1 MESLGDFEEEL
12 FDNSNSEIDEFRSCY
27 AIDEEEE
34 VEEVWEDTDES
45 FAHVSKELL
54 DEFSV
59 KLFFKGVSIC
69 EEKEDGSKVAGIG
82 VVMEKGGGNEVAV
95 IEVKKKMDFY
105 VEELVAEHLALLD
118 GILVALK
125 NDVKKIYA
133 FTDSEKLYFQ
143 IAETELL
150 EDNLLVALGHRIL
163 ELAEQLDDFD
173 LTLVPNLDLEKPLQL
188 AQDAIGI
195 YNPPIVSSVSSREQ
209 GDRYCPY
216 PSCSAR
222 IDPVQSYCGSG
233 TSDAYRV
240 ECPECRRDYCF
251 NCLVPWHAML
261 TCEEYWDLLSD
272 DRDGGILST
281 RNLARLDR
289 WRTCQQC
296 GNRVEPT
303 PGCNRMACWCGHE
316 FCYSC
321 GAEYLHGNQTC
332 QCSTYWAHSQHDTAD
347 LQSNPPHQMEMWS
360 WDSFD
365 CIPTNTMEGYSE
377 QERAQLQLIQR
388 FLSGGFSLSD
398 HPCQDP
404 APPRCSE
411 SYIDTMKDLHQL
423 PWLER
428 FVSVIS
434 DSYNEE
440 YIQ

>member
-1 MESLGDFEEEL
+1 MESLGDFAEDLYE
-12 FDNSNSEIDEFRSCY
+12 NSNSEFDEFRSCC
-27 AIDEEEE
+27 AIDEEGDEI
-34 VEEVWEDTDES
+34 WEDTDES

-54 DEFSV
+54 DEFAV
-59 KLFFKGVSIC
+59 KLFFKGVSVC
-69 EEKEDGSKVAGIG
+69 EEKENGSKVAGIG
-82 VVMEKGGGNEVAV
+82 VVMERGGGSGVAV
-95 IEVKKKMDFY
+95 IEVQKKMDFY

-125 NDVKKIYA
+125 NDVKRIYA

-150 EDNLLVALGHRIL
+150 DDKLLVGLGHRIL

-173 LTLVPNLDLEKPLQL
+173 LTLVPKLDLAKPLQL
-188 AQDAIGI
+188 AQEAIGI
-195 YNPPIVSSVSSREQ
+195 YNPPILNFVPNREQ
-209 GDRYCPY
+209 RVGYCPY
-216 PSCSAR
+216 TSCSAR
-222 IDPVQSYCGSG
+222 LDPVQSYCGPGS
-233 TSDAYRV
+233 SDAYRF
-240 ECPECRRDYCF
+240 ECPECRRDYCV
-251 NCLVPWHAML
+251 NCLVPWHAMV

-272 DRDGGILST
+272 EREGGILSL
-281 RNLARLDR
+281 RNSAQLDT

-296 GNRVEPT
+296 GNRIERSA
-303 PGCNRMACWCGHE
+303 GGNRMTCWCGHE

-321 GAEYLHGNQTC
+321 RADYHHGNQTC
-332 QCSTYWAHSQHDTAD
+332 QCDTYYVNSQHDMRA
-347 LQSNPPHQMEMWS
+347 LHPNPPHQMEMWS

-388 FLSGGFSLSD
+388 FLSGGFNLGD

-404 APPRCSE
+404 PPPPRCAE